1 MNMLASTPATTLP
14 LDTRVR
20 VTMDTKWPM
29 IDMFANVSYLL
40 NFGNYTH
47 FMLGCVFGIRKKHYI
62 ASEL

>member
-1 MNMLASTPATTLP
+1 MNMLANTPATTRL

-20 VTMDTKWPM
+20 VTMDTKWLM

-40 NFGNYTH
+40 SFGNYTH
-47 FMLGCVFGIRKKHYI
+47 FMLGCVSGTREKHYT